1 MNTNSSGETM
11 PKLIHDYREDHLRRQ
26 EKFFQSVFLTSS
38 TLLGILIS
46 LQPDIPISLC
56 NHILRLCALFL
67 LCISCLLDA
76 ILLYGIAN
84 HSLTVAHHLEKL
96 LNNPDLWQKTGR
108 FVSVPIPKWIL
119 NSRYIVLS
127 AFLLSLILLALSS
140 VFK

>member
-1 MNTNSSGETM
+1 MTTNSSGETM

-46 LQPDIPISLC
+46 LQPDIPTSLC

-96 LNNPDLWQKTGR
+96 LNNPDLWQKNWEIR
-108 FVSVPIPKWIL
+108 FRTDPKVDFKFSIHRFIRVPAIFD
-119 NSRYIVLS
+119 SSCIVLC
-127 AFLLSLILLALSS
+127 F
-140 VFK
+140 